1 MKLITQDKE
10 FFPSR
15 MEEKLSFVYK
25 LGFDGFEIDGRLLI
39 EKLAEVKAA
48 VRSTGLPVTSACGGY
63 RGWIGDFS
71 QDKRKQAIEDIGEI
85 LKALSKIGGKGIV
98 VPAAWGMFSKRLPP
112 MVPPR
117 TDSEDTAVL
126 LDSLKSL
133 NKMAAESDTF
143 IYLEPLNR
151 YEDHM
156 LNTLQ
161 TAAELIEMGG
171 FSNVRLTADAFHM
184 NIEEADLRKSI
195 VQNKEY
201 IAHVHIADSNRYQPG
216 QAHLDFDYF
225 FSALSEIDY
234 SGNVVFECR
243 VTGDDPIERYRESCC
258 FIRSIVG
265 NADT

>member
-126 LDSLKSL
+126 LDSLESL
-133 NKMAAESDTF
+133 NKIAAETDTF

-161 TAAELIEMGG
+161 SAAELIEMGG

>member
-39 EKLAEVKAA
+39 EELAEVKAA
-48 VRSTGLPVTSACGGY
+48 VRSTGVPVASACGGY

-71 QDKRKQAIEDIGEI
+71 SERRSQAIKDIGEI
-85 LKALSKIGGKGIV
+85 LQALADVGGKGIV

-117 TDSEDTAVL
+117 SDSEDTAVL
-126 LDSLKSL
+126 LDSLERLNSL
-133 NKMAAESDTF
+133 AKDTGTL

-156 LNTLQ
+156 LNTLGS
-161 TAAELIEMGG
+161 AAKLIEEGG
-171 FSNVRLTADAFHM
+171 FSSVRLTADAFHM
-184 NIEEADLRKSI
+184 NIEEVDLRKSI
-195 VQNKEY
+195 VQNKEF

-216 QAHLDFDYF
+216 QAHLDFGYF

-234 SGNVVFECR
+234 GGNVVFECR

-265 NADT
+265 NSDT

>member
-1 MKLITQDKE
+1 MKLVTQDKE
-10 FFPSR
+10 FFPSK
-15 MEEKLSFVYK
+15 MEEKMSFMYK

-39 EKLAEVKAA
+39 EEFAEVKAA
-48 VRSTGLPVTSACGGY
+48 VRSTGVPVTSACGGY

-71 QDKRKQAIEDIGEI
+71 SERRSQAVKDIVEI
-85 LKALSKIGGKGIV
+85 LKALADVGGKGIV
-98 VPAAWGMFSKRLPP
+98 VPAAWGIFSKRLPP

-117 TDSEDTAVL
+117 TDSEDTSVL
-126 LDSLKSL
+126 LDSLESL
-133 NKMAAESDTF
+133 DKVAAQTDTF

-161 TAAELIEMGG
+161 SAAELIELGG

-195 VQNKEY
+195 VQNKEF

-225 FSALSEIDY
+225 FSALSQIDY

-243 VTGDDPIERYRESCC
+243 VAGDDPIERYRESCC

>member
-15 MEEKLSFVYK
+15 VEEKLSFVYK

-126 LDSLKSL
+126 LDSLESL
-133 NKMAAESDTF
+133 NKIAAESDTF

-258 FIRSIVG
+258 LIRSIVG

>member
-126 LDSLKSL
+126 LDSLESL
-133 NKMAAESDTF
+133 NKMAAETDTF

-161 TAAELIEMGG
+161 SAAELIEMGG

>member
-126 LDSLKSL
+126 LDSLESL
-133 NKMAAESDTF
+133 NKIAAETDTF

>member
-126 LDSLKSL
+126 LDSLESL
-133 NKMAAESDTF
+133 NKIAAETDTF

-161 TAAELIEMGG
+161 SAAELIEMGG

-201 IAHVHIADSNRYQPG
+201 VAHVHIADSNRYQPG

>member
-126 LDSLKSL
+126 LDSLESL
-133 NKMAAESDTF
+133 NKIAAETDTF

-161 TAAELIEMGG
+161 SAAELIEMGG

-243 VTGDDPIERYRESCC
+243 VTGDDPIESYGESCC